1 MVSDNI
7 GKFVHSSR
15 YLHIEAFDSLSLT
28 DLELIADAEKLAQ
41 VTKGINY
48 NVVRI
53 SENKESIS
61 FLHYPGF
68 FDQPFPKLNASW
80 RVELHGSG
88 RIHNRSYIDSLNP
101 PILHRKELLL
111 PPDHKE
117 ISKFQ
122 ALTSIAETLGLF
134 DDPSRIGFQNQWEK
148 LIAERGYCLIDN
160 EFVPLG
166 NDFSEID
173 CISESYTSTI
183 GEVQRHLTALV
194 RYGFSAPIQML
205 ARFGFLDGSRS
216 VFDYGCGRG
225 DDLRGLQEN
234 GIRALGWDPHFA
246 PENQKKLS
254 NIVNLGFV
262 INVIED
268 INERIEALQGA
279 YSLAQELLAVSVMLK
294 NQSTHM
300 GKLLND
306 GILTSRGTFQKYYTS
321 NELKIFI
328 EQHLNEDSIPVAP
341 GVLFVFKNKD
351 AEQRFLVGRSRSR
364 TNLLRAASQ
373 IRNTSKLS
381 VVERNAARYAKH
393 QTILDSLWQQW
404 LENGREPDKS
414 EVKNLPPILET
425 FGSLPKTL
433 HFLRSQK
440 DDAILETARKLRQD
454 DLLVY
459 FALGMFEKR
468 KPYHHLE
475 PSLRLDIKALFANY
489 ETAQHAAEELLFQ
502 IAQPEYI
509 NAACRDAASK
519 GLGWYIENESLQLH
533 TSLVEQL
540 PPILR
545 IYIGCGAALY
555 GDITSTDLI
564 KIHIRTGKLTL
575 LQFDDFF
582 GKPLPKMMQRVKIL
596 FHQQDFQ
603 FFEYGEEFKPSYLY
617 LKSRFM
623 NEEMESFS
631 EQLAFDNH
639 LEALNLFDLSN
650 YGPNSEEFEKKLY
663 LARWQVE
670 GMRLIRSRG
679 IPNLDT
685 PCGKYFTYRSLI
697 ECGDTQAKTCLLN
710 LPKEADSYTAL
721 YELATNILDPVID
734 YFGMIK
740 LTYGFCSAILAKEI
754 PKRIVPRLDQHAA
767 HEKKRSGKFICE
779 RLGAACDFF
788 IEDEDMEEVL
798 FWIAEN
804 TSFDRLY
811 FYGKEKPIHISY
823 GPQNKMLVI
832 DMIEI
837 KKNHLIPKI
846 RKRISKSV
854 YQNSI
859 TTN

>member
-1 MVSDNI
+1 MVSDNT

-28 DLELIADAEKLAQ
+28 DLELIANAEKLAQ

-88 RIHNRSYIDSLNP
+88 RIHNRSYVDSLNP

-111 PPDHKE
+111 PSNHKE

-134 DDPSRIGFQNQWEK
+134 DDPSRIGFQNQWER

-173 CISESYTSTI
+173 GISESYTSTV

-205 ARFGFLDGSRS
+205 ARFGFLDGSHS

-234 GIRALGWDPHFA
+234 GIRASGWDPHYA

-268 INERIEALQGA
+268 VNERIEALQGA
-279 YSLAQELLAVSVMLK
+279 YSLAQELLVVAVMLT
-294 NQSTHM
+294 NQYAVK
-300 GKLLND
+300 GKQLYD
-306 GILTSRGTFQKYYTS
+306 GILTTRGTFQKFYTP

-328 EQHLNEDSIPVAP
+328 EQNLHEESIPVAP
-341 GVLFVFKNKD
+341 GIFFVFKDKD
-351 AEQRFLVGRSRSR
+351 AEQRFLVVRSRSR
-364 TNLLRAASQ
+364 SNLLRAASQ
-373 IRNTSKLS
+373 VQRASKLS
-381 VVERNAARYAKH
+381 KVEEDLARYAEH
-393 QTILDSLWQQW
+393 QALLDSIWLQW
-404 LENGREPDKS
+404 LENGREPAKS
-414 EVKNLPPILET
+414 EIINLPQVLGA
-425 FGSLPKTL
+425 FGSLPRAL
-433 HFLRSQK
+433 RFLRSQK
-440 DDAILETARKLRQD
+440 DDVILETARKLRQN

-468 KPYHHLE
+468 KPYRHLD
-475 PSLRLDIKALFANY
+475 PQLQRDIKAHFVDY
-489 ETAQHAAEELLFQ
+489 GSAQLAARELLFH
-502 IAQPEYI
+502 ISQPERI
-509 NAACRDAASK
+509 DAACRDAASK
-519 GLGWYIENESLQLH
+519 GLGWYIEGESLQLH
-533 TSLVEQL
+533 SSLVERL
-540 PPILR
+540 TPILR
-545 IYIGCGAALY
+545 IYIGCGTTLY
-555 GDITSTDLI
+555 GDITSADLV

-575 LQFDDFF
+575 MRFDDFY
-582 GKPLPKMMQRVKIL
+582 GKALPKMIHRVKIL
-596 FHQQDFQ
+596 FYKQEFHL
-603 FFEYGEEFKPSYLY
+603 FEYGEEFEPPYLY

-623 NEEMESFS
+623 NEEMDSYA
-631 EQLAFDNH
+631 EQVAFDNQ
-639 LEALNLFDLSN
+639 LETLNLFDLSD
-650 YGPNSEEFEKKLY
+650 YGPNPTEFIHSLS
-663 LARWQVE
+663 LARWQID
-670 GMRLIRSRG
+670 GMRLIRSQS

-685 PCGKYFTYRSLI
+685 PCGKFFTYRDFI
-697 ECGDTQAKTCLLN
+697 VCGETQARTDLSN

-740 LTYGFCSAILAKEI
+740 LTYGFCSAELAKEI
-754 PKRIVPRLDQHAA
+754 SGRISPNLDQHAA
-767 HEKKRSGKFICE
+767 HERKRNSKFICE
-779 RLGAACDFF
+779 RLGAACDFL
-788 IEDEDMEEVL
+788 IEDEDMGDVAT
-798 FWIAEN
+798 WIFEN
-804 TSFDRLY
+804 ICADRIY
-811 FYGKEKPIHISY
+811 FYGTDKPIHVSWSPSPVQQFTRMNVCES
-823 GPQNKMLVI
+823 GKRVPQT
-832 DMIEI
+832 
-837 KKNHLIPKI
+837 
-846 RKRISKSV
+846 
-854 YQNSI
+854 I
-859 TTN
+859 TK